1 MVDADDQLLTPSRPH
16 VHVRILDEVGLIS
29 LYHSPLD
36 TKLLC
41 LQRFVRFLAYG
52 GSTLILATYLS
63 ELGNSDGQIGL
74 FMTLTLVGDVVI
86 SFLLTL
92 FADGLGRKAV
102 LAVGSLLMAASGVVF
117 GYSDNFLALLFA
129 AILGVIS
136 PSGNEVGPFRAVEES
151 CLAHLTPLAARSDIY
166 AWYTLIGYAGT
177 AIGTVVAGWI
187 IHRLRETGYDS
198 VSAYRFIFHLYA
210 AIGFIKFLLACA
222 LSKAIE
228 ADPEEPPSVDEAAPL
243 LGEANEIAAAA
254 AEEEQERDQAHNQKR
269 PRKSFIPTI
278 SKEGRIVLTQ
288 LCIMFSLDSIG
299 SGIAS
304 QSWITY
310 FFKRKFSIDDGLLG
324 SLFSVAAILSAL
336 SILPASSIAKRTGNV
351 KAMVFTHLPSG
362 IALAVLPFPPTLA
375 PTVAILF
382 LRSCSMSMDVAP
394 RSAFLAEMI
403 SPNERTASM
412 GIINVVKTTSQS
424 LGPLFTGVLASHD
437 LFWVAFVIAGCL
449 KVTYDLG
456 VLAVFTGRKNQ
467 KKDESENEETV

>member
-1 MVDADDQLLTPSRPH
+1 
-16 VHVRILDEVGLIS
+16 
-29 LYHSPLD
+29 
-36 TKLLC
+36 
-41 LQRFVRFLAYG
+41 
-52 GSTLILATYLS
+52 
-63 ELGNSDGQIGL
+63 
-74 FMTLTLVGDVVI
+74 MTLTLVGDVVI

-278 SKEGRIVLTQ
+278 SKEVGSFLRLG
-288 LCIMFSLDSIG
+288 SSSIETDTNLR
-299 SGIAS
+299 
-304 QSWITY
+304 SWITY